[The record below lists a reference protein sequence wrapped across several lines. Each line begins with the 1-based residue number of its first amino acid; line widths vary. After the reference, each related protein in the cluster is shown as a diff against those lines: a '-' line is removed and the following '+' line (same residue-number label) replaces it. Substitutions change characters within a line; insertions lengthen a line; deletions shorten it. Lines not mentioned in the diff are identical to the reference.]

1 MCLALLA
8 VALVVLAVSGVWLWF
23 KYQPTAAGGF
33 PTLQKRVHTSS
44 WVRTTHRIASGLV
57 VVLALAT
64 LILLIGRRIR
74 TGGRGIVAGLVVL
87 ATAAAASYTGTLL
100 PWDQLALWA
109 VTVGSNIRGVQ
120 AIYDYEVKYILIGSR
135 EVSPGTYQFWSIAHV
150 ALGVLVAVAVLLAW
164 LRTREPREVSED
176 EVVRSS

>member
-1 MCLALLA
+1 MLA
-8 VALVVLAVSGVWLWF
+8 VALVVLAVSGIWLWF
-23 KYQPTAAGGF
+23 NYRPDPWGSIPTVRGH
-33 PTLQKRVHTSS
+33 VHTTS
-44 WVRTTHRIASGLV
+44 WIRTTHRIASGLAV
-57 VVLALAT
+57 LLALAT

-120 AIYDYEVKYILIGSR
+120 AIYDSEVKYILIGSR

-150 ALGVLVAVAVLLAW
+150 VLGVLVGVAVLLAW
-164 LRTREPREVSED
+164 LRTREPAVVSEGVVED
-176 EVVRSS
+176 EAVRSS